1 MGEQAKSKDQEALN
15 GCVTAVVIV
24 VVGIVWLVAK
34 CTGPDK
40 PPEPVEVVDYCP
52 ERRMGVTKAE
62 GEIYK
67 IKADI
72 EIAKNAITTRDP
84 RAMATYRAMVAADI
98 GIPPSQAN
106 GWRDVFKGR
115 LNAAEASL
123 PKAERDLE
131 EAQRLKDIACR

>member
-1 MGEQAKSKDQEALN
+1 MGEQAKSKDADAFV
-15 GCVTAVVIV
+15 GCAAMIILPVIGV
-24 VVGIVWLVAK
+24 MWLVGK

-52 ERRMGVTKAE
+52 ERRLGVTKAE

-72 EIAKNAITTRDP
+72 EIAKNAIATRDP

-106 GWRDVFKGR
+106 GWREVFKGR

-131 EAQRLKDIACR
+131 EAQRLKDIACS

>member
-1 MGEQAKSKDQEALN
+1 MGEQAKSKDADAFV
-15 GCVTAVVIV
+15 GCAAMIILPVIGV
-24 VVGIVWLVAK
+24 MWLVGK

-84 RAMATYRAMVAADI
+84 RAMATYRTMVAADI

>member
-1 MGEQAKSKDQEALN
+1 VGEQAKSKDADAFV
-15 GCVTAVVIV
+15 GCAAMIILPVIGV
-24 VVGIVWLVAK
+24 MWLVGK

-52 ERRMGVTKAE
+52 ERRLGVTKAE

-72 EIAKNAITTRDP
+72 EIAKNAIATRDP

-106 GWRDVFKGR
+106 GWREVFKGR

-131 EAQRLKDIACR
+131 EAQRLKDIACS